1 MKKHIYIIRHG
12 QTDMNLNGIVQ
23 GSGVDSSLND
33 TGRAQ
38 AAAFHKMYKNVPFEI
53 VITSRLKRTHET
65 AQPFLDVGI
74 TWEQMSEINEI
85 SWGIHEGKKG
95 TPTDREEYSQLMQD
109 WRNGLFDSRIT
120 GGESAAEM
128 QQRMVEFKNQLLRR
142 PEEYILVVSHG
153 RAMRCMM
160 TVLLNRPLSEM
171 DDFKHSNTGLYQFE
185 LENEEFVAVKLND
198 RAHREKIQTN

>member
-12 QTDMNLNGIVQ
+12 QTDFNLNGVVQ
-23 GSGVDSSLND
+23 GSGVNSSLNE

-38 AAAFHKMYKNVPFEI
+38 AAAFYEMYKDVPFAV
-53 VITSRLKRTHET
+53 VITSKLKRTQET
-65 AQPFLDVGI
+65 AQPFIERGI
-74 TWEQMSEINEI
+74 PHEQLAEINEI
-85 SWGIHEGKKG
+85 SWGIHEGKRG
-95 TPTDREEYSQLMQD
+95 TEADRAEYAQLMESWQA
-109 WRNGLFDSRIT
+109 GLFDQRIE

-128 QQRMVEFKNQLLRR
+128 RIRMVEFKNHLLRR

-171 DDFKHSNTGLYQFE
+171 DNFKHSNTGLYQFE
-185 LENEEFVAVKLND
+185 LENGEFAAVKMND
-198 RAHREKIQTN
+198 RSHCVG